1 MLNERTSIFIIKVD
15 AMLKKVVYSLL
26 AALLLTGL
34 SVQAFQSTLQ
44 TVTVTAR
51 YLNLRQGP
59 STNTPILAVIRAGET
74 YPVLAQSGTWWQISV
89 GNISGFVSGRYV
101 KANDG
106 VPVPATPE
114 VMAPT
119 ATACSNTMF
128 FSSTPSDVCTG
139 PIAHTQAAYQTYQ
152 NGFMIWLADSG
163 DIWAFMNAP
172 SGLQPPWMHI
182 PQNYY
187 AGLAD
192 ATGPA
197 PAGLVQQIN
206 GFGRLWGSYHGVNQN
221 KLKDELGWATAAEIS
236 YNATWQLIGRAMHVH
251 TYMTVPDG
259 RVAHA
264 YSGLAGY
271 FWSVQ

>member
-1 MLNERTSIFIIKVD
+1 MV
-15 AMLKKVVYSLL
+15 KKLVTSLL
-26 AALLLTGL
+26 MVLLLLTAL
-34 SVQAFQSTLQ
+34 SAQAYQATTQ

-51 YLNLRQGP
+51 YLNVRQGP
-59 STNTPILAVIRAGET
+59 STNTTILAVVRAGQT

-101 KANDG
+101 KVNDSG
-106 VPVPATPE
+106 GSVSASATPD
-114 VMAPT
+114 VVTSGGTP
-119 ATACSNTMF
+119 CSTVVF
-128 FSSTPSDVCTG
+128 FTSTPSDVCTG
-139 PIAHTQAAYQTYQ
+139 PIAHMQAAYQTYQ

-163 DIWAFMNAP
+163 DIWVFMNAP

-197 PAGLVQQIN
+197 PAGLVQPIN
-206 GFGRLWGSYHGVNQN
+206 GFGRVWANYHGVNQS
-221 KLKDELGWATAAEIS
+221 KLKDEIGWATAGEVS
-236 YNATWQLIGRAMHVH
+236 YNATWQLIGRANHVH

-259 RVAHA
+259 RVADA
-264 YSGLAGY
+264 YSGLAGL